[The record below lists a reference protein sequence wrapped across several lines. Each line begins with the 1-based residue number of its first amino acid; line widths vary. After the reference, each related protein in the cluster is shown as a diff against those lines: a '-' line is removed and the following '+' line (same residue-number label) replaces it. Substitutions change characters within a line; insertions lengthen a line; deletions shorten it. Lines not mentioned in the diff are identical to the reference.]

1 MSTPSND
8 RGLFVVDLRGLDL
21 PPEAATA
28 IGTAIRRAALL
39 ELAGLD
45 LTGSLT
51 MSYRSPGSADFD
63 AGPLGE
69 EWPIGLWIDT
79 SAESGDV

>member
-21 PPEAATA
+21 PPEAAAA

-45 LTGSLT
+45 IAGSLT
-51 MSYRSPGSADFD
+51 LSYRSPTFAALSD
-63 AGPLGE
+63 GPLGE
-69 EWPIGLWIDT
+69 EWPIGLWLDPST
-79 SAESGDV
+79 EPGDV